1 MGIVVPKID
10 REAVPPERILFLVR
24 EVSEW
29 VTGEEGVGTR
39 YRVPGGYRVLV

>member
-24 EVSEW
+24 EASE
-29 VTGEEGVGTR
+29 
-39 YRVPGGYRVLV
+39 RVREDALF